1 VSDTPPREHN
11 THIRIEMKFRTTG
24 FSREGVLIATPDP
37 NSDAQP
43 VGARLAREEADPG
56 TQAHRVDAFAG
67 KPRSHGCSLI
77 SGNKKPAEAGSFLQN
92 QSNILSTAIR
102 AMVESSVIRW

>member
-1 VSDTPPREHN
+1 LPAKRLTPVR
-11 THIRIEMKFRTTG
+11 
-24 FSREGVLIATPDP
+24 
-37 NSDAQP
+37 
-43 VGARLAREEADPG
+43 
-56 TQAHRVDAFAG
+56 QAHRVEAFAG

-92 QSNILSTAIR
+92 HSNILSTAIQ